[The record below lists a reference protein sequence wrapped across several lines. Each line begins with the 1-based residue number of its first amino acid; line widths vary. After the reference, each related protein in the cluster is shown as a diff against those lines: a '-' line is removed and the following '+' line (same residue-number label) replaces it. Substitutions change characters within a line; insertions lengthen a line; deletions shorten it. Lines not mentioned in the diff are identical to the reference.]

1 MTKALHINFS
11 ATGNTGKIAETIS
24 QTLRQEGL
32 DVDPVAAKDA
42 ANVDLLEY
50 DWIFLG
56 SGVYEWLPG
65 KPLREALASLR
76 KKYVESGDIKPA
88 SPRIPGRKAVVY
100 CTYGGVHTG
109 INEAVPAVKY
119 MAQIFDHLG
128 IDVAGEWYFVGA
140 YHGKMENFSRVGR
153 LGDISGRPDERDLRE
168 AAERVRGVLK
178 T

>member
-56 SGVYEWLPG
+56 SGVY
-65 KPLREALASLR
+65 
-76 KKYVESGDIKPA
+76 
-88 SPRIPGRKAVVY
+88 
-100 CTYGGVHTG
+100 
-109 INEAVPAVKY
+109 
-119 MAQIFDHLG
+119 
-128 IDVAGEWYFVGA
+128 
-140 YHGKMENFSRVGR
+140 
-153 LGDISGRPDERDLRE
+153 
-168 AAERVRGVLK
+168 
-178 T
+178 